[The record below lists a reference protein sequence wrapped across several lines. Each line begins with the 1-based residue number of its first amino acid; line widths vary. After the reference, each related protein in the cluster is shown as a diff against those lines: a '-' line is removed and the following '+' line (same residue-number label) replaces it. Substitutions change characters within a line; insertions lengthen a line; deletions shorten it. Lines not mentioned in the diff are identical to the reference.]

1 MCGIGN
7 CFSDRVHR
15 LFQSEKRKTVTLSLF
30 GAKLIRDVP
39 ISSAHKSRT
48 MTGFPFFTLKRSS
61 EREVETLQST
71 DPSCDSAGSFC
82 HRAGDGAFVAWGKPR
97 LLAGKIYFCDH
108 IFAR

>member
-1 MCGIGN
+1 MERCAAAGGQYG
-7 CFSDRVHR
+7 SSAGGD
-15 LFQSEKRKTVTLSLF
+15 S
-30 GAKLIRDVP
+30 
-39 ISSAHKSRT
+39 ISSRYR
-48 MTGFPFFTLKRSS
+48 KRSS